1 MATLKLSDF
10 SVVPDNKKQK
20 DGGWQKKCVFAVRML
35 MYLILMFFLHI
46 FGKLV
51 PQSIA
56 YSRASE
62 SEWTFPCSNSKMNF
76 DDESLAGTFG
86 VSSTST

>member
-1 MATLKLSDF
+1 MCFCCAHVDVLDSD
-10 SVVPDNKKQK
+10 
-20 DGGWQKKCVFAVRML
+20 VFLR
-35 MYLILMFFLHI
+35 I

-51 PQSIA
+51 PRSIA
-56 YSRASE
+56 CSRASK